1 MSVRLLAAL
10 AALISLGA
18 ATLSAQPVTVE
29 GVSFPPTQS
38 VGGQSLVLN
47 GAGVRTRLLFKV
59 YAAGLY
65 VPARSADAAVLL
77 AETGARR
84 VSITMLR
91 DVDAETFAGAL
102 VDGLKANHTD
112 AQLAT
117 MQPQID
123 RLQSVFKSVGE
134 AKKGSAIGVEYAPD
148 TGTRIVVDGQPRG
161 EPIPGGAFF
170 AALLRVWIGDKPA
183 DASLKKAMLG
193 G

>member
-1 MSVRLLAAL
+1 MSVRLVAAL

-18 ATLSAQPVTVE
+18 GTVSAQPVTVE
-29 GVSFPPTQS
+29 GVSFSPTQS
-38 VGGQSLVLN
+38 VGGQNLVLN

-65 VPARSADAAVLL
+65 VPAKSTDAAVLL

-112 AQLAT
+112 AQFAAL
-117 MQPQID
+117 QPQID

-161 EPIPGGAFF
+161 EPIPGAAFF
-170 AALLRVWIGDKPA
+170 TALLRVWIGDKPA
-183 DASLKKAMLG
+183 DAALRKAMLG